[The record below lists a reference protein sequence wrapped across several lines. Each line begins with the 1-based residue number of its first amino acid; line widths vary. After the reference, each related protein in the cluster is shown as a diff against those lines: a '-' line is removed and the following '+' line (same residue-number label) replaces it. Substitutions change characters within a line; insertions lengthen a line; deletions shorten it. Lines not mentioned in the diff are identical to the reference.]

1 MQPWFYTMKCSN
13 CGDTRLQPGF
23 RFCPGCGSNQE
34 HSPKN
39 DPRKEQN
46 IVPAVTS
53 EHPKGDGTGGKHD
66 TGTGNEQVKGKFS
79 VRWWFCGCKS
89 CSKVLIDVWFH
100 FFWRTAQNPSF
111 IVNFPKW
118 WKTEKFNIILTFSD
132 IWTRMANLLF
142 TLSKTQEKREVYR
155 MLPCT
160 SKMPMNHLFSSKFF
174 YSFPVHP
181 NAAFS
186 MCFPTDLL
194 TVKAMKTRYLWI
206 VFLLHENARV

>member
-79 VRWWFCGCKS
+79 VRRWFCGCKS

-118 WKTEKFNIILTFSD
+118 WKTEKFNIILTFMISEQGWQ
-132 IWTRMANLLF
+132 IYCSPSVKLKKNAKFIACYHSLGKCQWITCFLESF
-142 TLSKTQEKREVYR
+142 SIVF
-155 MLPCT
+155 PCT
-160 SKMPMNHLFSSKFF
+160 RTLH
-174 YSFPVHP
+174 FPCV
-181 NAAFS
+181 
-186 MCFPTDLL
+186 FPQN
-194 TVKAMKTRYLWI
+194 Y
-206 VFLLHENARV
+206 